1 MEARHPGRGLLN
13 RLQRSLETTQM
24 HMVIPSV
31 HMCELGMKDDLRP
44 AAGTPWLPAIW
55 QLIKVDSLLLY
66 YCTAAV
72 GIFLKEEEEE
82 EERKKDTSQEI
93 TY

>member
-1 MEARHPGRGLLN
+1 
-13 RLQRSLETTQM
+13 
-24 HMVIPSV
+24 
-31 HMCELGMKDDLRP
+31 MCELGMKDDLRP